1 MDLIQLLD
9 ILMLVSIAVG
19 PFALV
24 GTLLRIKLKK
34 GTPASNKVML
44 TASIIICIVGIIRVV
59 MLRNLMNEGARKQ
72 LEMDQR
78 K

>member
-9 ILMLVSIAVG
+9 ILMLVSIVVG

-24 GTLLRIKLKK
+24 WTLLRIKFKK
-34 GTPASNKVML
+34 GTPASNKVVL
-44 TASIIICIVGIIRVV
+44 TVSIIICAVGIIRMV

-72 LEMDQR
+72 LEMDQI